1 MKWGIFQSIRFEM
14 AKKKVGKRGG
24 HFSTHGFA
32 VDLKVVVIVKRKII
46 HGKNH
51 ANEVTECAS
60 GNVTMKASMEE
71 MVTSNFKVALV

>member
-1 MKWGIFQSIRFEM
+1 M
-14 AKKKVGKRGG
+14 AKKKVSKSGG
-24 HFSTHGFA
+24 HFSTHGCT

-60 GNVTMKASMEE
+60 GNVIMKAS
-71 MVTSNFKVALV
+71 T